1 MQTTAA
7 GVRDH
12 EVEMES
18 DTAEEEEVR
27 YKCSHTFE
35 WRTIHGG
42 SNDDRLTSARAHKN
56 RWL

>member
-1 MQTTAA
+1 MQSTAA
-7 GVRDH
+7 GVCDH

-27 YKCSHTFE
+27 YKCSHTVE
-35 WRTIHGG
+35 WRIIHGG

-56 RWL
+56 G